1 MEGRQGR
8 KEACNAIQGCIYVSS
23 LKQCCY
29 GYCVRKMYLH
39 TILKMGSKMYHA
51 NLPSRKKIHAH
62 ASPLKKGDCDLRSI
76 PKQFFFVDDTK
87 SQFCIFKKT
96 SATFFLCYEKKKPSR
111 TRISWHSYIV
121 RKWINKHYTELGDR

>member
-76 PKQFFFVDDTK
+76 PKQFFFDDTK
-87 SQFCIFKKT
+87 SQFSIFKKT
-96 SATFFLCYEKKKPSR
+96 SATFFLCYEKKKSSR
-111 TRISWHSYIV
+111 TRISWHSYMV